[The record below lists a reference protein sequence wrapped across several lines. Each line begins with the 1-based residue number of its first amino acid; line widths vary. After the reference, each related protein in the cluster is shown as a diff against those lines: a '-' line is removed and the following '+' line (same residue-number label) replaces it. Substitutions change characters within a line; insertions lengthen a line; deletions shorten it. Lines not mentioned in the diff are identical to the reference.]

1 MNGILKNKWTWITAV
16 ALLAGTIFWFG
27 FNQTNTA
34 VTEAADGETTIA
46 FIGDLSENATA
57 SGEVMAAQE
66 ASLSLVRPGEVTA
79 VNVHEGESVQA
90 GDVLVELENDSLIR
104 AVESAE
110 SAVHVAEA
118 ELANL
123 LTDPT
128 VSELASAEAKL
139 ASAQAKLD
147 DLLAGP
153 TEAEIA
159 ASQASVDAAQAN
171 VWSAS
176 GSLSA
181 KYETSDA
188 DVQQAL
194 INLETAQEN
203 MQAAEEAW
211 VQAAVCNDNGN
222 GNISCETYDTV
233 EGNQAD
239 RNVELSRAELALAEA
254 RLVDAQSPDNN
265 SVASSQASVASAQ
278 ANYDAALARH
288 ESLLAGATAEE
299 VVSAEADL
307 ISAQASPDT
316 LLAGPLATDIETY
329 ETRLAQAQTEL
340 TAARNNL
347 ADATL
352 IAPFDGVVTDIFV
365 AEGETASGQAVN
377 LIDMSEL
384 EVVLSVDEVDIGQ
397 ISVGQPAVVSV
408 ETWPD
413 VEIVSEV
420 TAIAPSAI
428 SQNDLISFDVTL
440 SLGESDLPI
449 LVGMTA
455 NADLITANRE
465 NVLLVATS
473 ALTADRDTGQ
483 YFVSVVKTD
492 GTAEQVEVTIG
503 LRDSQFT
510 QITSG
515 LDAGAEVVIGGI
527 EAPIAEDGFRP
538 GR

>member
-1 MNGILKNKWTWITAV
+1 MNGILKNKWTWITGV
-16 ALLAGTIFWFG
+16 ALLAGAIFWFG
-27 FNQTNTA
+27 FSQTDTA

-66 ASLSLVRPGEVTA
+66 ASLSLLSTGEVTA
-79 VNVHEGESVQA
+79 VNVQEGDSVQA
-90 GDVLVELENDSLIR
+90 GDLLVELESESLVR

-110 SAVHVAEA
+110 SAVRVAEA

-123 LTDPT
+123 LADQTS
-128 VSELASAEAKL
+128 SELASAEAKL

-181 KYETSDA
+181 KYETSNA

-194 INLETAQEN
+194 IDLETAQEN

-211 VQAAVCNDNGN
+211 VQAAVCNEDSN
-222 GNISCETYDTV
+222 GNIHCETYDTT

-239 RNVELSRAELALAEA
+239 RNVELARAELALAEA
-254 RLVDAQSPDNN
+254 RLADAQTPDNN

-278 ANYDAALARH
+278 ASYDAAVARH
-288 ESLLAGATAEE
+288 ESLLAGAMAEE
-299 VVSAEADL
+299 IASAEADL
-307 ISAQASPDT
+307 VSAQASLDT
-316 LLAGPLATDIETY
+316 LLAGPLATDIQTY
-329 ETRLAQAQTEL
+329 ETRLAQAQTDL

-352 IAPFDGVVTDIFV
+352 VAPFDGVVTEIFV

-377 LIDMSEL
+377 LIDMSGL

-397 ISVGQPAVVSV
+397 ISMGQPAVVSV

-420 TAIAPSAI
+420 IAIAPSAVN
-428 SQNDLISFDVTL
+428 QNDLISFDVTL
-440 SLGESDLPI
+440 SLAESDLPI

-483 YFVSVVKTD
+483 YFVNVVNAD
-492 GTAEQVEVTIG
+492 GTTEQVEVSIG

-515 LDAGAEVVIGGI
+515 LEEGIELLMGGI
-527 EAPIAEDGFRP
+527 EAPVAEAGFGP